1 MHISTWLPSTEV
13 HFSGLMDITMC
24 MHTTPKHTNICIN
37 QESCH
42 DVISLSFLFQDYL
55 VNDSSVAVKIVWFL
69 PLWFYRFSCWDCNF
83 APLLEL
89 EHLNISPPCSGTS
102 CSSRNYSNWASSSS
116 SWAGLLEHHLLLL
129 QVGLSAVSLQ
139 HLLAA
144 MVYMVRY
151 VIILIGIWICYLLL
165 LLS

>member
-1 MHISTWLPSTEV
+1 MHA
-13 HFSGLMDITMC
+13 HN
-24 MHTTPKHTNICIN
+24 PKHTNICIN

-83 APLLEL
+83 TPLLEL

-102 CSSRNYSNWASSSS
+102 CSSRNYSKWAFSSS

-151 VIILIGIWICYLLL
+151 VMILIGIWICYLLL
-165 LLS
+165 LLC